1 MSAAEPGPGFAAGR
15 GGPAL
20 VADLAPLDAVLRE
33 HAAALGGDFT
43 GYRNH
48 AYRVANLCLAL
59 APDVPERVEKVALAA
74 AFHDLGIWTDGTFDY
89 LAPSIRLA
97 RAHLARAGRPAWTG
111 EIEAMIADHHK
122 LSRARAAPHPL
133 VEPFRR
139 ADWIDVTRGL
149 RAFGLPR
156 RFLREVFA
164 AWPNAGFHRR
174 LLQLSL
180 HRLRTHPLNPLPMF
194 RL

>member
-1 MSAAEPGPGFAAGR
+1 MLLTEIAAIDE
-15 GGPAL
+15 
-20 VADLAPLDAVLRE
+20 VLGA

-59 APDVPERVEKVALAA
+59 APEAPGRVEKIALAA

-89 LAPSIRLA
+89 LPPSIRLA
-97 RAHLARAGRPAWTG
+97 RAHLARVGRTEWDA
-111 EIEAMIADHHK
+111 EITAMISEHHK
-122 LSRARAAPHPL
+122 VTRAGGDPGSL

-149 RAFGLPR
+149 RTFGVPR
-156 RFLREVFA
+156 SLLREVFA
-164 AWPNAGFHRR
+164 TWPDAGFHWR
-174 LLQLSL
+174 LVRLSI
-180 HRLRTHPLNPLPMF
+180 HGLRSHPLNPLPMF

>member
-1 MSAAEPGPGFAAGR
+1 MPRAEIAT
-15 GGPAL
+15 
-20 VADLAPLDAVLRE
+20 LDEVLHA

-48 AYRVANLCLAL
+48 AYRVANLCAAL
-59 APDVPERVEKVALAA
+59 ARPDAEAMEKIALAA
-74 AFHDLGIWTDGTFDY
+74 AFHDLGIWTDGTLDY
-89 LAPSIRLA
+89 LPPSIRLA
-97 RAHLARAGRPAWTG
+97 REHLARAGRPEWAD
-111 EIEAMIADHHK
+111 EVAAMIADHHK
-122 LSRARAAPHPL
+122 VSPARAAPGSL

-149 RAFGLPR
+149 RTFGLPR
-156 RFLREVFA
+156 ALLREVFA

-174 LLQLSL
+174 LMQLSL
-180 HRLRTHPLNPLPMF
+180 HRLRTHPLSPLPMF